1 MTSPVA
7 GFTQYLP
14 SAVTNGLPCDG
25 TRLQFVE
32 VNGAVAEVGQN
43 FNELN
48 TNGALGAPG
57 VSLPKGEIVW
67 FVSYAPATFVSLFA
81 TGGGGTIGVN
91 VEVAV

>member
-1 MTSPVA
+1 M
-7 GFTQYLP
+7 P
-14 SAVTNGLPCDG
+14 SAVINGLPCDG
-25 TRLQFVE
+25 TNEQFVD

-43 FNELN
+43 FKLER

-57 VSLPKGEIVW
+57 VSFANGLIVW
-67 FVSYAPATFVSLFA
+67 FVSYAPAAFVSFNA

>member
-1 MTSPVA
+1 MPLKSASGSNVTTPVA

-25 TRLQFVE
+25 TSEQFVE

-48 TNGALGAPG
+48 TNGALCAPG
-57 VSLPKGEIVW
+57 ESLPSGEIV
-67 FVSYAPATFVSLFA
+67 
-81 TGGGGTIGVN
+81 
-91 VEVAV
+91 